1 MAHIILHDVS
11 VQIPI
16 YHARSRSL
24 KAAIA
29 RHAVGATIGRLPNND
44 DVVVVNALKNI
55 SLTLNSGDCVG
66 IIGHNGAGKTTLL
79 RVIAD
84 IYSPTS
90 GSVQISGEI
99 SPLTSISMGID
110 PEATGH
116 ENIITRAILLG
127 MNYQQAR
134 ALAPEIEEFTQL
146 GGYLDLPVRTYSAGM
161 LLRLAFAVATTI
173 EPEIL
178 IMDEMIEAGD
188 ASFMEQAAAR
198 IDMLIKKASIFVI
211 ASHNEGAL
219 KRFCNRAIWLDH
231 GELRQFGP
239 LDETLAAYE
248 EACRPTAVPA

>member
-1 MAHIILHDVS
+1 MAHIILRDVS

-16 YHARSRSL
+16 YHTRGRSL

-44 DVVVVNALKNI
+44 DVVVVNALSNI
-55 SLTLNSGDCVG
+55 SFTLNSGDSVG

-90 GSVQISGEI
+90 GSVEISGQVT
-99 SPLTSISMGID
+99 PLTGISMGID
-110 PEATGH
+110 PDATGH
-116 ENIITRAILLG
+116 ENIITRAILMG
-127 MNYQQAR
+127 MNYQRAR

-173 EPEIL
+173 EPDIL
-178 IMDEMIEAGD
+178 IMDELITAGD
-188 ASFMEQAAAR
+188 AAFMDQATAR
-198 IDMLIKKASIFVI
+198 IDTLIKKASIFVI
-211 ASHNEGAL
+211 ATHNEQDV
-219 KRFCNRAIWLDH
+219 KRLCNRLIWLDH
-231 GELRQFGP
+231 GELRCFGP
-239 LDETLAAYE
+239 VEETLAAYNE
-248 EACRPTAVPA
+248 SCKQAAAA